1 VQNQIT
7 FQPSINT
14 VDEFKVD
21 NSTYSAEEGRNS
33 GAIVNIATRGGSNT
47 FHGEGFE
54 FLRNDALDARNYF
67 NRGVNGTEVPKA
79 PFKRNN
85 FGASIGGP
93 IIKNK
98 TFFFASYEGL
108 RQRQGLVINAT
119 TFSNVERQE
128 IAAAGNPAANQI
140 LSLIAPANSG
150 ASSFVGSTT
159 APVNID
165 QWTGDVQHH
174 FSDADSLHVYYA
186 VQRDRRQEPT
196 LQYGA
201 TPALPGWGDVRTSRR
216 QIATINETH
225 IFSPRL
231 TNEAR
236 VGFNRIHIVFS
247 PFQLLDPS
255 TLGIAD
261 GVVGPLGIPQIR
273 IQDPGITGDPNHPQ
287 LNFAFGGPAG
297 FPQGRGDVT
306 GVLSDTVGWLS
317 GKHSFKFG
325 GEARRFTNNN
335 FVGDAGTLVF
345 NCISCTVLGPTGPG
359 TTGQVPDGFARGL
372 ADQFAITP
380 GNQPSRIGIN
390 AVGAFVEDNWKL
402 TQSLTL
408 DLGLRYDWNGTP
420 TEAEN
425 RFVVYDP
432 TTNSLVQTGQPYKQ
446 NHNFEPRVGFAYD
459 MFHNGKTVLRA
470 GYAYM
475 SDQPVSNTVTP
486 LASNPPFTSPI
497 SFAASKTAAPL
508 AVTNLTSPIGAGGV
522 APANIDENFR
532 NALVSDYNVNIQ
544 QQVTPT
550 VGVMIGYFGS
560 KASHLRLTR
569 NLNQILPS
577 GLRPIPRLSPNSPID
592 PNALL
597 GNVQTIDDAGNANYN
612 ALWISANKR
621 TSHGFQFNGS
631 YTFSKS
637 LDYNSLNSQGQV
649 IQNSLNPR
657 DSYGLSDFDARHR
670 FVFNGIYD
678 LPFKSNRLIS
688 GWELSGILQLQTG
701 NPITILTANTF
712 TGNATIRP
720 DLIGSIAFP
729 NTLLPNG
736 NIQYFSGTTCTT
748 PTAGC
753 TFLNTNTH
761 FGDMARNSIIGPGFA
776 NLDFSFIKNTKLSER
791 FTHQFRAEMFDLT
804 NHPNFGQPSRILG
817 GTLGQIAS
825 TRFPTGDSGSSRQIQ
840 FAMKLIF

>member
-1 VQNQIT
+1 V
-7 FQPSINT
+7 
-14 VDEFKVD
+14 
-21 NSTYSAEEGRNS
+21 
-33 GAIVNIATRGGSNT
+33 
-47 FHGEGFE
+47 
-54 FLRNDALDARNYF
+54 
-67 NRGVNGTEVPKA
+67 
-79 PFKRNN
+79 
-85 FGASIGGP
+85 
-93 IIKNK
+93 
-98 TFFFASYEGL
+98 
-108 RQRQGLVINAT
+108 
-119 TFSNVERQE
+119 
-128 IAAAGNPAANQI
+128 
-140 LSLIAPANSG
+140 
-150 ASSFVGSTT
+150 
-159 APVNID
+159 
-165 QWTGDVQHH
+165 
-174 FSDADSLHVYYA
+174 
-186 VQRDRRQEPT
+186 
-196 LQYGA
+196 
-201 TPALPGWGDVRTSRR
+201 
-216 QIATINETH
+216 
-225 IFSPRL
+225 
-231 TNEAR
+231 
-236 VGFNRIHIVFS
+236 
-247 PFQLLDPS
+247 
-255 TLGIAD
+255 
-261 GVVGPLGIPQIR
+261 
-273 IQDPGITGDPNHPQ
+273 
-287 LNFAFGGPAG
+287 
-297 FPQGRGDVT
+297 
-306 GVLSDTVGWLS
+306 
-317 GKHSFKFG
+317 
-325 GEARRFTNNN
+325 
-335 FVGDAGTLVF
+335 
-345 NCISCTVLGPTGPG
+345 
-359 TTGQVPDGFARGL
+359 
-372 ADQFAITP
+372 
-380 GNQPSRIGIN
+380 
-390 AVGAFVEDNWKL
+390 
-402 TQSLTL
+402 
-408 DLGLRYDWNGTP
+408 
-420 TEAEN
+420 
-425 RFVVYDP
+425 
-432 TTNSLVQTGQPYKQ
+432 
-446 NHNFEPRVGFAYD
+446 
-459 MFHNGKTVLRA
+459 FHNGKTVLRA

-475 SDQPVSNTVTP
+475 ADQPVSNTVTP
-486 LASNPPFTSPI
+486 LASNPPLSTPV
-497 SFAASKTAAPL
+497 SFAATKGSTIHVSNLLNEANL
-508 AVTNLTSPIGAGGV
+508 ASGV
-522 APANIDENFR
+522 APSSIDENFR

-560 KASHLRLTR
+560 KASHLRLSR
-569 NLNQILPS
+569 NLNPILVS
-577 GLRPIPRLSPNSPID
+577 TNKHLIQNLSATSPIS
-592 PNALL
+592 PGASL